1 MIKIIV
7 DSTSDIPKDLVEKY
21 KIRVLPITVDINGI
35 IYKDKVDLYEEEF
48 YSKVKEKDVVP
59 KTAQINPSVFEEA
72 FREELEK
79 GNEVV
84 CMTISSELS
93 GTYNSANIAKD
104 MIESDKIHVIDSRS
118 ATMGFGLIA
127 IELAKSIEEGKHIE
141 EILAKAK
148 SLIERQGVIGYVNS
162 LEMLKR
168 GGRISASTAVI
179 GGALGIKP
187 IITILDGK
195 IESIGKARGKKNAI
209 KQLINEIKENDID
222 EEVGLYIAYS
232 NIEEGCESDLDSMVR
247 NGINIKTTISIIGPA
262 VGTHVGEGTFVVFY
276 TKKNNK

>member
-48 YSKVKEKDVVP
+48 YSNIKEKDVVP

-148 SLIERQGVIGYVNS
+148 SLIERQGAIGYVNS

-187 IITILDGK
+187 ILTILDGK

-222 EEVGLYIAYS
+222 EEVGLYIAHS
-232 NIEEGCESDLDSMVR
+232 NIEEGYESDLDSMVR
-247 NGINIKTTISIIGPA
+247 NSINIKTTISIIGPA
-262 VGTHVGEGTFVVFY
+262 VGTHVGEGAFVVFY

>member
-7 DSTSDIPKDLVEKY
+7 DSTSDIPKELVEKY
-21 KIRVLPITVDINGI
+21 KIRVLPITVDINGV

-48 YSKVKEKDVVP
+48 YSKIKEKDVIP

-79 GNEVV
+79 GNEII

-93 GTYNSANIAKD
+93 GTYNSANIAKNI
-104 MIESDKIHVIDSRS
+104 MESEKIHVIDSRS

-127 IELAKSIEEGKHIE
+127 IELAKLVEEGKNIE
-141 EILAKAK
+141 EVLVKAK
-148 SLIERQGVIGYVNS
+148 SLIERQGAIGYVNS

-168 GGRISASTAVI
+168 GGRISASTAMI

-187 IITILDGK
+187 ILTILDGK

-209 KQLINEIKENDID
+209 KQLINAIKENNID
-222 EEVGLYIAYS
+222 EEVGLYIAHS
-232 NIEEGCESDLDSMVR
+232 NIEEGCEPDLESLVNNDV
-247 NGINIKTTISIIGPA
+247 NIKTTISTIGPA

-276 TKKNNK
+276 VKKE

>member
-48 YSKVKEKDVVP
+48 YSKIKEKDVVP

-148 SLIERQGVIGYVNS
+148 SLIERQGAIGYVNS

-187 IITILDGK
+187 IFTILDGK
-195 IESIGKARGKKNAI
+195 IESIGKAKGKKNAI

-222 EEVGLYIAYS
+222 EEVGLYIAHS

-247 NGINIKTTISIIGPA
+247 NGINIKTTISTIGPA

-276 TKKNNK
+276 IKKNNK